1 LSLPAILWSQP
12 WTPTG
17 SRFPEA
23 ITPDRLKECAYI
35 LATRGVDID
44 RLKIQ
49 GTDVKELVQ
58 SFNRALALVAQTN
71 DFTDILAPG
80 RDFVLHLAFQEFHD
94 ESTKWFLPCQ
104 DGHVAIA
111 STPSTVPTSRSSA
124 RGPSS
129 SARSQS
135 LATLGALTSLLIIN
149 GIAPV
154 PLSPVLL
161 HYFIHQSNLN
171 AIHPLFLG
179 NWYPD
184 LHQLIQNWLAI
195 GHTGDPTP
203 FESHFIMYHD
213 MQPFSRASTYP
224 AGMASASLRFSFI
237 VLVNSLE
244 GGLEFLFSALWMS
257 NITCYKDLE
266 PYLAV
271 NTADTEVAEHFS
283 SICPSMTFDSIITSF
298 LSGSGIPC
306 PNSFKEVQGQFSTLV
321 DLSTIG
327 EPCFRPKLLTWA
339 STGSSSV
346 NVNEIMNI
354 VQVVLVDDDGLAY
367 GLDPEVRSV
376 MIAEGTISFKTC
388 LREAR
393 VPISYLMRLHNL
405 DSSPNREA
413 HTFQEA
419 VDHWLLCECLGAVGS
434 HSIL

>member
-1 LSLPAILWSQP
+1 PAVLWSQP

-23 ITPDRLKECAYI
+23 ITPDRLKERAYI

-44 RLKIQ
+44 HLKIQ
-49 GTDVKELVQ
+49 GTDVKELVR
-58 SFNRALALVAQTN
+58 SFNRALALVVQTN

-80 RDFVLHLAFQEFHD
+80 QDFVLHLVFQEFHD
-94 ESTKWFLPCQ
+94 ESTKWFLPRQ

-154 PLSPVLL
+154 PLSLVLL

-171 AIHPLFLG
+171 AIHPSFLG

-213 MQPFSRASTYP
+213 MQVLCYQLLTACEILYRA
-224 AGMASASLRFSFI
+224 I
-237 VLVNSLE
+237 LVNSLE

-271 NTADTEVAEHFS
+271 KTADTEVAEHFS

-327 EPCFRPKLLTWA
+327 EPCFRPKLLAWA

-367 GLDPEVRSV
+367 GLDPEVWSA

-393 VPISYLMRLHNL
+393 VPIS
-405 DSSPNREA
+405 
-413 HTFQEA
+413 
-419 VDHWLLCECLGAVGS
+419 
-434 HSIL
+434 